1 MNDLILDQ
9 EPVLDGVQTK
19 VVKYTTKQS
28 QKLCFSPV
36 TKKEVLLRGGGS
48 GNKHMR
54 KDTYVKINGREIT
67 NQ

>member
-9 EPVLDGVQTK
+9 EPVLYGVQTK

-36 TKKEVLLRGGGS
+36 TKKEVLLRGGEVVT
-48 GNKHMR
+48 NTR

>member
-36 TKKEVLLRGGGS
+36 TKKEVLLGGGS